1 MVLRGVATGRLTVVL
16 VVVVASCLGCEG
28 RGCHDN
34 ERRALL
40 EINKVYNPLNRSL
53 MSYWGDSLTEQ
64 VKDCCHWPGII
75 CNPST
80 GHVVE
85 LQLLIFYHWRDV
97 EGTWHPNLT
106 MLAEFG
112 QLESLNL
119 RDNQIGG
126 GIPEAICHLKL
137 LKTLDLSD
145 NKFDGSI
152 PSCLCTLTS
161 LRELDLSS
169 NNLEGSIPS
178 CLCTLRS
185 LRELDLSSNNLEG
198 SIPSYLCSL
207 RSLRELDLSSNKLKG
222 SIPSCLCTLR
232 SLRKLDLSNNSLLG
246 DIPSCFGS
254 FHFLTSLYL
263 SGNQFQWN
271 DSSWLCNMHSLTF
284 LSISNDISPTTIPS
298 CIGNLNRLNFL
309 RLTGDWF
316 KGSIPSSI
324 FSNLTDLSSL
334 EINSSRFE
342 GTLQFS
348 VLANLSKLSKLDI
361 YSFGGLEIN
370 TEYPIS
376 WVPSF
381 QLIHL
386 SIVDCVVNKRSG
398 GRFPS
403 FLKTQ
408 GGLQQLTFE
417 GTSIQ
422 GTLPA
427 GFFCN
432 TSLSVLS
439 LSRNHFSGPFL
450 VPCCNASQN
459 VQFIDLSDNDLNM
472 LPENIGLF
480 FPTLISFRM
489 PRNKLEGHIPAS
501 LGHTLLSW
509 LDLSDNILSGKLP
522 PTLMRN
528 QSRLFYLDVS
538 SNHLEG
544 EMFPIDAEMPS
555 LDSLIV
561 HNNNFT
567 GLLLPR
573 LAKCSGLRIID
584 AGYNS
589 LTYNFS
595 QTLPY
600 FPNIVVLSLRMNHI
614 HGYLPKQLCEM
625 QHLRLLDLSG
635 NNLSGKILPCLHNI
649 SSWRSK
655 ILDWDASAS
664 YSSVTYYF
672 GWKYAI
678 QSDSSLSLKS
688 KNSIRQYNGEPLQWM
703 THLDLSMNMIS
714 GIIPQEIG
722 ELQGLQSLDLSKNH
736 IQGSL
741 PKSMA
746 DMDNLES
753 LDLSHNGFSG
763 SIPNEMAQL
772 TFLETFSVAFN
783 NMTGMIPNGIQF
795 RSFNESSFEGNPG
808 LCGLPLQ
815 KECSSDNERTK
826 GITTTG
832 DGGRSKDYKNALFF
846 VIVTTSFTL
855 GFWGFLVSLFFNK
868 SWRVKYFK
876 FIDQLL

>member
-40 EINKVYNPLNRSL
+40 EINKVLQPLESL
-53 MSYWGDSLTEQ
+53 AHVILG
-64 VKDCCHWPGII
+64 
-75 CNPST
+75 T

-169 NNLEGSIPS
+169 NNLE
-178 CLCTLRS
+178 
-185 LRELDLSSNNLEG
+185 
-198 SIPSYLCSL
+198 
-207 RSLRELDLSSNKLKG
+207 
-222 SIPSCLCTLR
+222 
-232 SLRKLDLSNNSLLG
+232 
-246 DIPSCFGS
+246 
-254 FHFLTSLYL
+254 
-263 SGNQFQWN
+263 
-271 DSSWLCNMHSLTF
+271 
-284 LSISNDISPTTIPS
+284 
-298 CIGNLNRLNFL
+298 
-309 RLTGDWF
+309 
-316 KGSIPSSI
+316 
-324 FSNLTDLSSL
+324 
-334 EINSSRFE
+334 
-342 GTLQFS
+342 
-348 VLANLSKLSKLDI
+348 
-361 YSFGGLEIN
+361 
-370 TEYPIS
+370 
-376 WVPSF
+376 
-381 QLIHL
+381 
-386 SIVDCVVNKRSG
+386 
-398 GRFPS
+398 
-403 FLKTQ
+403 
-408 GGLQQLTFE
+408 
-417 GTSIQ
+417 
-422 GTLPA
+422 
-427 GFFCN
+427 
-432 TSLSVLS
+432 
-439 LSRNHFSGPFL
+439 
-450 VPCCNASQN
+450 
-459 VQFIDLSDNDLNM
+459 
-472 LPENIGLF
+472 
-480 FPTLISFRM
+480 
-489 PRNKLEGHIPAS
+489 
-501 LGHTLLSW
+501 
-509 LDLSDNILSGKLP
+509 
-522 PTLMRN
+522 
-528 QSRLFYLDVS
+528 DV
-538 SNHLEG
+538 
-544 EMFPIDAEMPS
+544 PIDAEMPS

-855 GFWGFLVSLFFNK
+855 GFWGFLLVCFSIK
-868 SWRVKYFK
+868 VGG
-876 FIDQLL
+876 